1 MKKVFLIL
9 NLLILLCLFVFQQP
23 VFAIGA
29 LFSRPLNSNL
39 EYNKVWIKTVDAKV
53 EINGQISVTYVDQTF
68 RNELNQTVEAVWIFP
83 LPEGAVVTE
92 LYYWFNGKRYKGE
105 IRERQEARKKY
116 NDNIRKYLDPALLEY
131 LGDNLYR
138 LSIAPIFG
146 STDVRTEITY
156 VELLPY
162 EFGTID
168 YTFLLNAVGI
178 SPKPL
183 NRVSIDGV
191 IETEKPIKF
200 VNSPSHG
207 TSTATRITKINDH
220 KYTIIFGDENFMP
233 DKNLKLEF
241 ETVRKEVDVNVIRY
255 TPTPDDSIGTDSYYS
270 VWITPPDSIAE
281 DEAIPK
287 KIVFTADVSSSME
300 GERILQLKESLMAFL
315 DHLTPDDMFNILT
328 FGTTI
333 QLFRTDLIKAIP
345 DVIQEARTFVTDIG
359 ALGLTN
365 IDKAMEES
373 LKQSFTTGYAN
384 SIVFITDGYPTWG
397 ETFIPTIL
405 ENVKKN
411 NINKV
416 RIFPFGVGEDVSKQL
431 LVQMALENGGYA
443 EFIEKDDDISKMISL
458 HFKRLSKPVLTD
470 LEIKIDGLVTSDKFP
485 RPLQDL
491 FWGNQVM
498 QLGIYKNSGSFSVY
512 LISHFGDK
520 EISFMANADFSNTP
534 GGHRFVPRLWA
545 KAKIDYLLDQIAIY
559 GELDE
564 LVKQVIE
571 LSLKFQI
578 LTPYTA
584 FYSDPTT
591 GIKDGMNN
599 NETPESFTLHQNYPN
614 PFNPVT
620 TISFSLPASGHVVI
634 KIYDITGRLVKILTA
649 NQLSSGTHKV
659 TWDGTDTN
667 GQLIAAGIYIYQVEF
682 TNLKGETFVQTK
694 KMSLVK

>member
-1 MKKVFLIL
+1 MKKS
-9 NLLILLCLFVFQQP
+9 LLIPGIIILLFFVFQHS

-29 LFSRPLNSNL
+29 LFTRPLNSNL
-39 EYNKVWIKTVDAKV
+39 EYNKVWIKSVDAKV
-53 EINGQISVTYVDQTF
+53 EIKGQISVTYVDQTF
-68 RNELNQTVEAVWIFP
+68 RNELNQAVEAVWIFP

-92 LYYWFNGKRYKGE
+92 LYYWYNGNRYKGE
-105 IRERQEARKKY
+105 IRERQEAKKKY
-116 NDNIRKYLDPALLEY
+116 NENIRKYLDPALLEY

-146 STDVRTEITY
+146 ASDVRTEITY

-191 IETEKPIKF
+191 IETDKPIKF
-200 VNSPSHG
+200 VNSPSHAA
-207 TSTATRITKINDH
+207 STATQITKVNDYR
-220 KYTIIFGDENFMP
+220 YTIIFGDENFMP

-241 ETVRKEVDVNVIRY
+241 ETIRKEVDVNVIRY
-255 TPTPDDSIGTDSYYS
+255 TPTDEDSIGTDSYYA
-270 VWITPPDSIAE
+270 VWITPPDSISD

-300 GERILQLKESLMAFL
+300 GDRILQLKESLMAFL
-315 DHLTPDDMFNILT
+315 DHLTPDDMFNIIT
-328 FGTTI
+328 FGTTV
-333 QLFRTDLIKAIP
+333 QHFRPDLIKVNP

-373 LKQSFTTGYAN
+373 LKQSFSSGYAN

-397 ETFIPTIL
+397 ETFVPTIL
-405 ENVKKN
+405 ENIKKN
-411 NINKV
+411 NTNKV
-416 RIFPFGVGEDVSKQL
+416 RIFPFGVGDDVSKQL

-443 EFIEKDDDISKMISL
+443 EFIEKDDDIAQIIGL
-458 HFKRLSKPVLTD
+458 HFTRMSKPVLTD
-470 LEIKIDGLVTSDKFP
+470 LEIKINGLVTSDKFP

-491 FWGNQVM
+491 FWGNQVL
-498 QLGIYKNSGSFSVY
+498 QLGIYKNSGSFPVY
-512 LISHFGDK
+512 LIGHIGEK
-520 EISFMANADFSNTP
+520 EVSFMANADFSDVP

-545 KAKIDYLLDQIAIY
+545 KAKINFLLDQIAIY
-559 GELDE
+559 GELKE
-564 LVKQVIE
+564 LVDQVIE

-584 FYSDPTT
+584 FYSDPAT
-591 GIKDGMNN
+591 GINKHEKND
-599 NETPESFTLHQNYPN
+599 ETPGSFTLHQNYPN

-620 TISFSLPASGHVVI
+620 TICFSLPASGHVVI
-634 KIYDITGRLVKILTA
+634 KIYDITGRRVKTLTGGHLNGGA
-649 NQLSSGTHKV
+649 HKF

-667 GQLIAAGIYIYQVEF
+667 GQLVAAGIYIYRVEF
-682 TNLKGETFVQTK
+682 TNMKGEIFTQTK